1 MPFRI
6 LAHAILFIAAL
17 TLTGCAQTTALK
29 HTEKVPQSLSGKRV
43 LLMPSDI
50 ELSELTVGGLLE
62 PKADWTDLAQKH
74 VSSALQKEMER
85 RKTALAQ
92 YQPHDQN
99 PSKGDRYN
107 QVIKLHEAVGNAIL
121 THKYGVQFLQLPTKK
136 DKFDW
141 GLGEGVN
148 ILREDFSADY
158 GLFIFWRDS
167 YASAGRKAMMV
178 GMAALGVG
186 IPLGRQVGFASL
198 VDLRTGDI
206 VWFNFQVRGTG
217 DLREA
222 EAALSSVQNLL
233 ADFPQ

>member
-1 MPFRI
+1 MSFRI
-6 LAHAILFIAAL
+6 PTCAIVIVVAI
-17 TLTGCAQTTALK
+17 TLTSCAQTTALK

-50 ELSELTVGGLLE
+50 ELSELTMGGMLE

-74 VSSALQKEMER
+74 VGSALQKEMDK
-85 RKTALAQ
+85 RKTSLAQ
-92 YQPHDQN
+92 YQDQN

-121 THKYGVQFLQLPTKK
+121 THKYGGQLLQLPTQK

-141 GLGEGVN
+141 SLGEGVN

-167 YASAGRKAMMV
+167 YASAGRKVIMV

-186 IPLGRQVGFASL
+186 IPGGRQIGFVSL

-206 VWFNFQVRGTG
+206 VWFNYQVRGTG
-217 DLREA
+217 DLREG
-222 EAALSSVQNLL
+222 ETALQSVQYLL
-233 ADFPQ
+233 EDFPQ